1 MHSIYL
7 NEIKQKY
14 DLQQQVGVGE
24 TTICKFFT
32 GVCGRNGFE
41 NSSNL
46 ALFGE
51 TFFVGL

>member
-1 MHSIYL
+1 M
-7 NEIKQKY
+7 KFGKKW
-14 DLQQQVGVGE
+14 DLQQQGGVGD

-32 GVCGRNGFE
+32 EACGRNGLE